1 MKKWRVRI
9 HWRSPGEEASR
20 HRDYFV
26 DAPTRA
32 EAIKLA
38 ANRSCWAE
46 KITASLVTVI
56 PVP

>member
-46 KITASLVTVI
+46 KITASLEL
-56 PVP
+56 